1 MKCPIC
7 GGELKK
13 IAEKSVVKGFEVPI
27 EFYRCESCEEELMT
41 EDQFRKGMDKIIELK
56 AEVLVSSVEGDYI
69 KLPKEL
75 AKRLKGKY
83 IELIPKEDRIVV
95 IPK

>member
-13 IAEKSVVKGFEVPI
+13 IVEKSIVKGFEI
-27 EFYRCESCEEELMT
+27 LTEFYRCESCEEELMT
-41 EDQFRKGMDKIIELK
+41 EDQFRKGMHKIIELK
-56 AEVLVSSVEGDYI
+56 SEVLVSRVEGDYI

-83 IELIPKEDRIVV
+83 IELIPEEDRIVV

>member
-13 IAEKSVVKGFEVPI
+13 MVEKSNLKGFGVLT
-27 EFYRCESCEEELMT
+27 EFYRCVSCEEELMT

-56 AEVLVSSVEGDYI
+56 AKILVSSVEGDYI

-75 AKRLKGKY
+75 AKRFKGKS
-83 IELIPKEDRIVV
+83 IELIPGEDRIVV
-95 IPK
+95 ISK

>member
-7 GGELKK
+7 GGEFKN
-13 IAEKSVVKGFEVPI
+13 IVEKCALRGFEVPT

-41 EDQFRKGMDKIIELK
+41 EDQLRKGMDIIIELK
-56 AEVLVSSVEGDYI
+56 SKILVSRVEGDYI
-69 KLPKEL
+69 KLPKEV
-75 AKRLKGKY
+75 AKRLNGKY
-83 IELIPKEDRIVV
+83 LELIPKEGRLVV

>member
-13 IAEKSVVKGFEVPI
+13 KVEKSIVKGFDVPT

-56 AEVLVSSVEGDYI
+56 AKVLVSSVEGDYI

-83 IELIPKEDRIVV
+83 IELIPEEDRIVV

>member
-13 IAEKSVVKGFEVPI
+13 VEEKSDVKGFEVPTG
-27 EFYRCESCEEELMT
+27 FYRCVSCEEELMT
-41 EDQFRKGMDKIIELK
+41 EVQFRKGMDKIIELK
-56 AEVLVSSVEGDYI
+56 AEVLVSRVDGDYL

-83 IELIPKEDRIVV
+83 IELIPEEDRIVV

>member
-13 IAEKSVVKGFEVPI
+13 MEEKCRVKGFEVPT
-27 EFYRCESCEEELMT
+27 EFYRCESCGEELMKVG
-41 EDQFRKGMDKIIELK
+41 QFRKGMDKIIELK
-56 AEVLVSSVEGDYI
+56 ADVLVSSLDGDYI

-75 AKRLKGKY
+75 AKRLKGKH
-83 IELIPKEDRIVV
+83 IELIPEEDRIVV
-95 IPK
+95 IPR

>member
-13 IAEKSVVKGFEVPI
+13 VVGKSDVKGFEVPT
-27 EFYRCESCEEELMT
+27 EFHRCESCEEELMT
-41 EDQFRKGMDKIIELK
+41 GVQFRTGMDKIIELK
-56 AEVLVSSVEGDYI
+56 SEVLVSSVEGDYI

-75 AKRLKGKY
+75 AKRLN
-83 IELIPKEDRIVV
+83 
-95 IPK
+95 